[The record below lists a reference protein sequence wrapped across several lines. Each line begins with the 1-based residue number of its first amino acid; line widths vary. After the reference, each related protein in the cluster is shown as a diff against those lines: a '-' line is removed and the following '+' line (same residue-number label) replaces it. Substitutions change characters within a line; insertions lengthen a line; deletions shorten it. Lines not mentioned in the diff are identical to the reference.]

1 MRRGRGEI
9 IKHFQIKKQVKL
21 APFSFRLAAEGRR
34 AGDEGKVWVKKLKFK
49 RQYVIQ
55 GFIVDFYCPKLKLA
69 IEIDGEI
76 HKYQLKDDVERQKII
91 ESENIKFFRIKSKEV
106 ENDLKNVLERLKR
119 FIK

>member
-1 MRRGRGEI
+1 MGKK
-9 IKHFQIKKQVKL
+9 IKIQIAKE
-21 APFSFRLAAEGRR
+21 FRKNPTLSEKIMWNVLKNRNFCN
-34 AGDEGKVWVKKLKFK
+34 LKFK